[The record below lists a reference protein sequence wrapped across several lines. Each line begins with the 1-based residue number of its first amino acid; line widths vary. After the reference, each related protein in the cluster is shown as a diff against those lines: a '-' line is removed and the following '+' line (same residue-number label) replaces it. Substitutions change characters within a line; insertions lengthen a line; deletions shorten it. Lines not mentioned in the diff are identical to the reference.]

1 MEDRYPNSKHA
12 ESSAG
17 WTGDRIAGWES
28 PDYIQ
33 RIDDREQEKYLAEW
47 CRKHDR
53 KGRRRKEKN

>member
-12 ESSAG
+12 EISAG

-28 PDYIQ
+28 SDYIQ

>member
-12 ESSAG
+12 EISAG
-17 WTGDRIAGWES
+17 WTCYRIAAWES